1 MWKIKLNVKWL
12 HLLSK
17 LRVVYHRFLEDVK
30 KKSMNVKSVKKQCEE
45 ECKINNQA
53 VSVTKDTPEAP
64 TRMNTIHSSSE
75 EIHALNPKKADLSL
89 SHSTIPA
96 SGEMTTIMARGN
108 GGDFSPVDHSD
119 QISVNIRASSEKHGI
134 QEHGRTDEKSF
145 GTMPGE
151 RNELEEESSHKNK
164 IKRKII
170 EGLLSISVL
179 GIKITSMLI
188 LPLCGVFTSCVES
201 E

>member
-1 MWKIKLNVKWL
+1 MISASTGFTV
-12 HLLSK
+12 LS
-17 LRVVYHRFLEDVK
+17 
-30 KKSMNVKSVKKQCEE
+30 S
-45 ECKINNQA
+45 A
-53 VSVTKDTPEAP
+53 GGSVTSPLIT
-64 TRMNTIHSSSE
+64 M
-75 EIHALNPKKADLSL
+75 LLL
-89 SHSTIPA
+89 M
-96 SGEMTTIMARGN
+96 SGE
-108 GGDFSPVDHSD
+108 DFSPVDHSD
-119 QISVNIRASSEKHGI
+119 QISVNIRASSEKHEI
-134 QEHGRTDEKSF
+134 QDHGRTDEKSF

>member
-17 LRVVYHRFLEDVK
+17 LRAVYHRFLEDVK
-30 KKSMNVKSVKKQCEE
+30 KKSMTVKSVKKQCEE
-45 ECKINNQA
+45 ECKINSKSA
-53 VSVTKDTPEAP
+53 SVTKDTPEAP
-64 TRMNTIHSSSE
+64 TRTNSIHSLSE
-75 EIHALNPKKADLSL
+75 EIHALTPKKAHLSL

-119 QISVNIRASSEKHGI
+119 QISANIRVSSEKREI
-134 QEHGRTDEKSF
+134 QEHGRMDERNF
-145 GTMPGE
+145 GTMLGE
-151 RNELEEESSHKNK
+151 RNELGEESSHKNK